1 MTFGSLGTHPDRTER
16 FWAGDVGTEA
26 PDRSRAADLLK
37 SLESGF
43 SGSQGRGAAFTATV
57 LTLSPEASGVFAVE
71 FSLPRHIEV
80 ILKTRFGIFDFKQ
93 ALNSVAT
100 IEDVSKLL
108 VMAGM
113 RKSAERLQVLKS
125 CEKDLEEGDKP
136 LCLDPVLNYAEFIC
150 LFDGFGE
157 PALAVSPDGILGASW
172 KFEDGRYLK
181 LRFFPGDR
189 IIYAAILPGTEPGNP
204 ERMYGHGCRSDV
216 MRALRARGLDG

>member
-1 MTFGSLGTHPDRTER
+1 MTSVSLDTHPDRTER
-16 FWAGDVGTEA
+16 FWDGDVGTEA
-26 PDRSRAADLLK
+26 PDRSRGAGFFE
-37 SLESGF
+37 SLGSLYLYKTVPGHAGQATATESGF
-43 SGSQGRGAAFTATV
+43 SKGQGRGAAYTEPA
-57 LTLSPEASGVFAVE
+57 
-71 FSLPRHIEV
+71 
-80 ILKTRFGIFDFKQ
+80 GIFDFEQ
-93 ALNSVAT
+93 ALNSAAA

-108 VMAGM
+108 AMAGM
-113 RKSAERLQVLKS
+113 RKSAERLQVLKF
-125 CEKDLEEGDKP
+125 CEKDMEEGDKP

-150 LFDGFGE
+150 LFGGFGE

-181 LRFFPGDR
+181 LRFFPDDR